1 MANTALTRDEL
12 TERVR
17 DAVSERGLTQ
27 QQVADR
33 LEVTQSAVAQ
43 ALSDEYDGVDK
54 LRMRILQE
62 LEEEEVEPGF
72 LVHA

>member
-72 LVHA
+72 LVRA